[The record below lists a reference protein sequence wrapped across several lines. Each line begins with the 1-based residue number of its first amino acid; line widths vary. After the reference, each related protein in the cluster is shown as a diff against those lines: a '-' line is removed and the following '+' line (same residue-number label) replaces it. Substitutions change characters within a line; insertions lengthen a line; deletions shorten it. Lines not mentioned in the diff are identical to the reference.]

1 MAKIH
6 SELIV
11 KVWDAEGRLI
21 ATRRKVSDL
30 LLLNFLRRIQV
41 EQLYRA
47 DSLALTE
54 EGGASYTFADTH
66 NLTDNKIAVGTGTT
80 APARTDYALE
90 SKVAETTAVTVTE
103 IDYATVTAAAS
114 ITLTTAADIT
124 EAGFF
129 FYSATDAKWFMMI
142 RDTFPA
148 VSVPAGGTIS
158 ITFKIEI

>member
-30 LLLNFLRRIQV
+30 LLLYFLRRIQV

-47 DSLALTE
+47 DSLILTE
-54 EGGASYTFADTH
+54 EGGTSYYVGDTD

-80 APARTDYALE
+80 APARTNYALE
-90 SKVAETTAVTVTE
+90 SKVAETTAVTVVE

-124 EAGFF
+124 EAGLFV
-129 FYSATDAKWFMMI
+129 YNDSLPAWFMMI
-142 RDTFPA
+142 RDTFAA